1 MFPFAGVVNEESN
14 VEAPLSFDFPRLK
27 RGPSLAGPVSAL
39 RPTRRTNGIKERDP
53 LRQRILTEISAHA
66 HGYRDTIPASTPTR
80 AMLCPPR
87 KHPTPPVAAWYLQ
100 ILMIHVGCVIAS
112 GSLFF
117 IRGCMMLAGWPVANH
132 IALRRISVVVDVL
145 LLAAA
150 IALTTI
156 IHQYPFV
163 QAWLTV
169 KVLLLVV
176 YIALG
181 VYALRSGRTRAI
193 RAVCF
198 GAAMLVFLFIV
209 TVARAHNAWGALLYL

>member
-1 MFPFAGVVNEESN
+1 M
-14 VEAPLSFDFPRLK
+14 
-27 RGPSLAGPVSAL
+27 
-39 RPTRRTNGIKERDP
+39 
-53 LRQRILTEISAHA
+53 
-66 HGYRDTIPASTPTR
+66 
-80 AMLCPPR
+80 
-87 KHPTPPVAAWYLQ
+87 AAWYLQ

-117 IRGCMMLAGWPVANH
+117 TRGCMMLGGLAAANH
-132 IALRRISVVVDVL
+132 IALRRISVVIDVV

-176 YIALG
+176 YIVLG
-181 VYALRSGRTRAI
+181 VFALRRGRTRAI
-193 RAVCF
+193 RAACY

-209 TVARAHNAWGALLYL
+209 TVARAHDPLGAFANL